1 MLHVHHCG
9 TAIINLML
17 SLRHLSTQPPQPGC
31 PPASM
36 SVANAGCHNTVPSL
50 PLSMVIPV
58 LPHVQATRLLLQH
71 TVFVILGNVLLHPAI
86 AARSLLV
93 FMLCHSRNAA
103 MHFAEGRLPITCCAA
118 VVFCRQCI
126 PTVCSA
132 DHCVLLIVCSANCV
146 FCRQLCSANCVFCQQ
161 FH

>member
-1 MLHVHHCG
+1 MLHVCHCSM
-9 TAIINLML
+9 AIINLML
-17 SLRHLSTQPPQPGC
+17 SLQHLFSQPPQPGC

-36 SVANAGCHNTVPSL
+36 SVANAGCHNTMPSL
-50 PLSMVIPV
+50 PLGTVIPV
-58 LPHVQATRLLLQH
+58 LPHMQAAWLLLQQS
-71 TVFVILGNVLLHPAI
+71 VFVILSNVLLHPAI
-86 AARSLLV
+86 AAQPLLV
-93 FMLCHSRNAA
+93 FMLCRSCNAT
-103 MHFAEGRLPITCCAA
+103 MHYADGRLPITCCAA

>member
-71 TVFVILGNVLLHPAI
+71 TVFVILGNVLPHPAI
-86 AARSLLV
+86 AAWPLLV
-93 FMLCHSRNAA
+93 FMLCRSCNAT

-118 VVFCRQCI
+118 VVFCQ
-126 PTVCSA
+126 PLCSV
-132 DHCVLLIVCSANCV
+132 DSCVLLIVCSAD
-146 FCRQLCSANCVFCQQ
+146 CVFCQQ
-161 FH
+161 FHQQSYSANNVFC